1 MVTSVLGLID
11 RAGRRRAQRSGAE
24 RWRRT
29 GQSNKSCAA
38 RVKRA
43 AHTNEQLATKQFM
56 ERHDNVTQGVMDK
69 QDRSSADQYL
79 REVSRLSV
87 G

>member
-1 MVTSVLGLID
+1 MLLVSPVD
-11 RAGRRRAQRSGAE
+11 HAQHVMERAQDDMGK
-24 RWRRT
+24 
-29 GQSNKSCAA
+29 QF
-38 RVKRA
+38 
-43 AHTNEQLATKQFM
+43 ATKQFM

-69 QDRSSADQYL
+69 QDRSSADKYL